1 MLRIPCPYC
10 GERDQTEFTY
20 GGDARVRRPAD
31 TYQAGAREWN
41 DYLYFR
47 DNPAG
52 EHWEYWQH
60 SLGCRQWFT
69 LARDTVS
76 HKVLAGPA
84 ANFGGGP

>member
-10 GERDQTEFTY
+10 GERDRTEFTY
-20 GGDARVRRPAD
+20 GGDAGVQRPAD
-31 TYQAGAREWN
+31 TAHVGESVWD

-52 EHWEYWQH
+52 EHREYWQH

-69 LARDTVS
+69 LVRNTVTNE
-76 HKVLAGPA
+76 VLKEAVANPGSGP
-84 ANFGGGP
+84 